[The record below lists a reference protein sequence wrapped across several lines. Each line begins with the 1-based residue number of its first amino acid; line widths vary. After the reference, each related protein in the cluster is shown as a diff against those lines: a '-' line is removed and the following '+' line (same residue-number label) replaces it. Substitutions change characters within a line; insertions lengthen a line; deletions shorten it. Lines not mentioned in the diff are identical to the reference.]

1 MQMEQIESSLLF
13 ARGYDAATEIMHIR
27 FKNQKTGEPAALYE
41 YGGVSPATW
50 EAACV
55 WISDRTGE
63 LSFGQFFQR
72 FIKPDAKQ
80 YPFRKLEDAPLAP
93 EEKLASAIFGTDVR
107 AKVDTTDFASQQP
120 IPATEIEVLPADPDE
135 LGQRAV
141 ELQKTAAA
149 IKIVSAEAYQLAAKT
164 GMAIA
169 RMRDAL
175 ERTFRPGIDKAHK
188 VWKAELAVLNHY
200 DKPLED
206 DQNRL
211 REGMK
216 AYNRQKALEAQQES
230 DRLRTIEQDK
240 AEEDAKRKADEL
252 KLSDAIEAEERGE
265 PEIRDQIMAAP
276 ALPLTPAY
284 VPPVYV
290 QSEAPKVKGAPV
302 VERWVFE
309 ITDRSLIPREY
320 FILDEKAVGKVVSAL
335 KGRTA
340 IPGIRVYDEGN
351 VRFSKR

>member
-1 MQMEQIESSLLF
+1 MQMEQIQSSLIHS
-13 ARGYDAATEIMHIR
+13 RGYDPDQQIMQIR
-27 FKNQKTGEPAALYE
+27 FKNQKTGEPAGLYE
-41 YGGVSPATW
+41 YGGINPALYAEGCAWVSH
-50 EAACV
+50 
-55 WISDRTGE
+55 RTGE
-63 LSFGQFFQR
+63 VSFGSWFTVA
-72 FIKPDAKQ
+72 IKPNPKEF
-80 YPFRKLEDAPLAP
+80 PFRKLEDAP
-93 EEKLASAIFGTDVR
+93 ASSPATTGTV
-107 AKVDTTDFASQQP
+107 DFASQQP

-200 DKPLED
+200 DGPLAA
-206 DQNRL
+206 DQDRL

-216 AYNRQKALEAQQES
+216 AYNRQKALEAQQEA
-230 DRLRTIEQDK
+230 DRLRKIEQDK
-240 AEEDAKRKADEL
+240 AEEEAKRKADEL

-290 QSEAPKVKGAPV
+290 QSEAPKVKGSTV
-302 VERWVFE
+302 VEKWVFE
-309 ITDRSLIPREY
+309 ITDHSLIPREY
-320 FILDEKAVGKVVSAL
+320 FILDEKAVGKVVTAL

>member
-80 YPFRKLEDAPLAP
+80 YPFRKLEDAPLVAIGTT
-93 EEKLASAIFGTDVR
+93 ASSPATTGTV
-107 AKVDTTDFASQQP
+107 DFASQQP

-230 DRLRTIEQDK
+230 DRLRKIEQDK

-290 QSEAPKVKGAPV
+290 QSEAPKVKGSPV